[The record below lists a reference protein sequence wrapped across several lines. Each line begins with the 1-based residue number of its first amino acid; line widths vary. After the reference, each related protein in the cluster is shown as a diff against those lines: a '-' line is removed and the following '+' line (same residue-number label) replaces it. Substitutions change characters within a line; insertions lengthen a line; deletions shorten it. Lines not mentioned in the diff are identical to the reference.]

1 MKPITNKIL
10 WIFAIG
16 QFGWSLLSGIVTNWL
31 VYYYTDETAGVFGGN
46 ITTGTLFLSI
56 TLFGLITMVGRI
68 FDAITDPLIASWSD
82 RSSYKG
88 GRRIPFMKAIAIPF
102 AVITAGVFIFPQ
114 TGNRTVNDVI
124 VFITLMLFYLF
135 MTIYC
140 TPYNA
145 LISELGNDQKNRI
158 NVSTYIS
165 FTYIAGLSI
174 SYLIPNI
181 AGIFE
186 ESLGKA
192 NSIRVAVG
200 IMCLVAA
207 IAMMIPSLLIKER
220 DYIDSKP
227 VETSAFNSL
236 FKSFKN
242 KQFAKFVVSDV
253 IYFFAVTLFQTGLP
267 FYETKLMNVPDTMTF
282 TLTVIMTVVSL
293 CLYPVINKLAPKL
306 GKKKLVVGGFFAYA
320 FVFFLASICGEGVV
334 WGIIIAVCAGIPM
347 AILGILPQA
356 VVADIAEADAYDS
369 GEERSGM
376 FFAARTF
383 AMKMGQAISML
394 IFTSVVSAFTLE
406 SAAGSSTDP
415 FGYRLTAI
423 IATVCC
429 LAGAVLFFF
438 YNEKLIMGKLAEKN
452 GAKK

>member
-1 MKPITNKIL
+1 M
-10 WIFAIG
+10 
-16 QFGWSLLSGIVTNWL
+16 SGVVTNWL
-31 VYYYTDETAGVFGGN
+31 VYYYTDETAGIFGKN
-46 ITTGTLFLSI
+46 ITTGTLFLSV

-68 FDAITDPLIASWSD
+68 FDAVTDPLIASWSD

-88 GRRIPFMKAIAIPF
+88 GRRIPFMRAIAIPF
-102 AVITAGVFIFPQ
+102 AVITACVFILPQ
-114 TGNRTVNDVI
+114 TGSKTVNDVI
-124 VFITLMLFYLF
+124 VFVTLMLFYLF

-165 FTYIAGLSI
+165 FTYIAGLSV

-181 AGIFE
+181 AGMFE
-186 ESLGKA
+186 ASLGKD
-192 NSIRVAVG
+192 NSVRVAIA
-200 IMCLVAA
+200 IMCVIAA
-207 IAMMIPSLLIKER
+207 IAMLIPSLLIKER
-220 DYIDSKP
+220 EYIDSKP
-227 VETSAFNSL
+227 VETPAFSSL
-236 FKSFKN
+236 FKSFRN
-242 KQFAKFVVSDV
+242 AQFARFVVSDV

-267 FYETKLMNVPDTMTF
+267 FYETKLMNVPDT
-282 TLTVIMTVVSL
+282 LTVIMTVCSL
-293 CLYPVINKLAPKL
+293 VLYPVINKLAPKF
-306 GKKKLVVGGFFAYA
+306 GKKKIIITGFFAYA
-320 FVFFLASICGEGVV
+320 FVFLLASICGEGVV
-334 WGIIIAVCAGIPM
+334 WGIIIAICAGVPM

-356 VVADIAEADAYDS
+356 VVADIAEADAIDS

-394 IFTSVVSAFTLE
+394 IFTSVVSAFTVEAE
-406 SAAGSSTDP
+406 SGSSTNP

-429 LAGAVLFFF
+429 LIGAVLFFF
-438 YNEKLIMGKLAEKN
+438 YNERKIMGKISARKREGN
-452 GAKK
+452 